1 MNAMDTIRALLE
13 AGKQYGSIGRAA
25 AAWQAL
31 EAQAGGNEVRQTM
44 LDRLAV
50 MKESLLEGLKPDL
63 RSVSGRVGGNAAKL
77 YAADCPALYGMTA
90 KASAYALAIAENNAC
105 MGRIVAAPTAGSC
118 GILPGVLIAA
128 QESLGL
134 TDDDLADAM
143 FLAAAIGRVIALQ
156 ATVSGAEGGCQ
167 AECGSAAA
175 MAAAAFVH
183 LMKGSDE
190 QAISACGFTLMNT
203 MGLVCDPVDGLVE
216 IPCVYRNAAGAAQA
230 LCSAQLA
237 LSGIVC
243 PVDVDCLILAMK
255 DVGCAL
261 PTSLRE
267 TGEGG
272 CAACGYVK
280 PCGYSKSAGA
290 H

>member
-1 MNAMDTIRALLE
+1 MDTIASLLDI
-13 AGKQYGSIGRAA
+13 GKQYGSIAKAA
-25 AAWQAL
+25 AAWQAK
-31 EAQAGGNEVRQTM
+31 EAQTSVDEARQIM

-50 MKESLLEGLKPDL
+50 MKDSLREGLNPDL

-77 YAADCPALYGMTA
+77 NAAADSAVYGISA
-90 KASAYALAIAENNAC
+90 RAGAYALAIAEANAC
-105 MGRIVAAPTAGSC
+105 MGKIVAAPTAGSC

-128 QESLGL
+128 QEAFMLP
-134 TDDDLADAM
+134 DDSLADAL
-143 FLAAAIGRVIALQ
+143 FTAAAIGRVITLQ

-175 MAAAAFVH
+175 MAAAAFVQ
-183 LMKGSDE
+183 LLNGMDD
-190 QAISACGFTLMNT
+190 QAVSACGFVLMNS

-230 LCSAQLA
+230 ISAAHMALA
-237 LSGIVC
+237 GLIC
-243 PVDVDCLILAMK
+243 PLDVDCLILAMK
-255 DVGCAL
+255 DVGASM
-261 PTSLRE
+261 PASLRE

-272 CAACGYVK
+272 CAACGFIQRK
-280 PCGYSKSAGA
+280 